1 MNAPAQIEAVVT
13 DAEAAP
19 QEIAALE
26 EAFRRA
32 GLDVEVNAVLERK
45 SAGQLVPWVVSVTL
59 TVPIAAFLSTLATEA
74 AKDAYPALK
83 QWVKDVWN
91 ARSQRGDGSL
101 ALEDPEGSHVIIA
114 TRIPDEAIHGL
125 TEIDW
130 TVKRGHYLIWDE
142 ARDEW
147 RDPTRAN

>member
-59 TVPIAAFLSTLATEA
+59 TVQSP
-74 AKDAYPALK
+74 
-83 QWVKDVWN
+83 
-91 ARSQRGDGSL
+91 RSSPRSPRRLRRTPTQRSSSG
-101 ALEDPEGSHVIIA
+101 
-114 TRIPDEAIHGL
+114 
-125 TEIDW
+125 
-130 TVKRGHYLIWDE
+130 
-142 ARDEW
+142 
-147 RDPTRAN
+147 